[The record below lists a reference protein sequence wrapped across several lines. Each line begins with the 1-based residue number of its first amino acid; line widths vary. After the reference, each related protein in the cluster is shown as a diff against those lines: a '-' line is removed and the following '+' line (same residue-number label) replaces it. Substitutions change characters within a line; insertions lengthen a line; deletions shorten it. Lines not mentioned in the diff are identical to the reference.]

1 MNILFWLVVG
11 FVLIRIVLYI
21 YATKSKPANVNSQI
35 EFYKPFFDFVV
46 QKYHIKDFTAQIVIN
61 KSFNSLICLEYTG
74 DSSVVNKFISN
85 RLYRQFALKMLKI
98 YVKKLAKDKKLNINT
113 VFRLILNKEAEPIG
127 IICCND
133 QFFDYLSL
141 K

>member
-11 FVLIRIVLYI
+11 FVLIRIILHI
-21 YATKSKPANVNSQI
+21 YATQSKPVNANSQI
-35 EFYKPFFDFVV
+35 EFYKPFFDFVI
-46 QKYHIKDFTAQIVIN
+46 QKYHINDFTAQIVIN
-61 KSFNSLICLEYTG
+61 KSFNSLMCLEYTG

-85 RLYRQFALKMLKI
+85 RLYKQFVLKMLKI
-98 YVKKLAKDKKLNINT
+98 YVNKLTKDKKLNINT
-113 VFRLILNKEAEPIG
+113 VFRLILNKKAEPIG

-133 QFFDYLSL
+133 NFFDYLPL